1 MSDKEL
7 TKVAALYRRVV
18 AFGLGKNYQ
27 LEARDF
33 LDLVFIEQSVT
44 YVPVPIGA
52 AIVPVKYCLAK
63 ALKQLSRSAAFKPH
77 QPELTKLSLLSK
89 RASRSGDLARVLDQA
104 SLLLFEAKP
113 KA

>member
-18 AFGLGKNYQ
+18 TLGLGASYQ

-33 LDLVFIEQSVT
+33 LDLIGIERSIT
-44 YVPVPIGA
+44 YVRVPIGA

-63 ALKQLSRSAAFKPH
+63 ALKQLGRLAAFKLH
-77 QPELTKLSLLSK
+77 QPELTKLSLRAK
-89 RASRSGDLARVLDQA
+89 QASRSEDLALVLRQA
-104 SLLLFEAKP
+104 SLLLFPAKS
-113 KA
+113 